1 MTRVAAGWIAD
12 YRRLLK
18 GPELEEPCDVW
29 LYRPVAYGIVKLL
42 APTRII
48 PDQVTVFNL
57 LPGLASA
64 ACFWQGTPAAC
75 QAGAGLLLA
84 TNVLDCVDG
93 MLARV
98 RGAGS
103 ATGHILDGLTDY
115 VIQTAVFVAL
125 LHGVAARDGEIWRT
139 LAYGVPAGLVYAW
152 WCARVDLLRSEWL
165 ARVHGRRRDPRGELE
180 ALQREAEQWRR
191 EGRRPFDR
199 LLVAAYGVYLRLWQR
214 GEAAPRTA
222 TGGASPESWRER
234 MRPVLRL
241 AVLMGPSTHVTLIAA
256 AGFLG
261 HPEYY
266 LWTGLV
272 VGVTW
277 GLLVSAVQAARER
290 TTRSRVA

>member
-1 MTRVAAGWIAD
+1 VIRAASGWIAD
-12 YRRLLK
+12 YRSLLK

-29 LYRPVAYGIVKLL
+29 LYRPAAYGIVKLV
-42 APTRII
+42 APTRITPNQI
-48 PDQVTVFNL
+48 TVFNL

-75 QAGAGLLLA
+75 QAGAALLLA

-103 ATGHILDGLTDY
+103 TTGHILDGLTDY

-125 LHGVAARDGEIWRT
+125 LHGVAARDGQVWRT
-139 LAYGVPAGLVYAW
+139 LSYGVPAGLVYAW

-165 ARVHGRRRDPRGELE
+165 ARVHGRRRDPRGELA
-180 ALQREAEQWRR
+180 ALRLEAEQWRR
-191 EGRRPFDR
+191 EGRRRFDR
-199 LLVAAYGVYLRLWQR
+199 LLVAAYGLYLRLWQR
-214 GEAAPRTA
+214 GETLPPAAVA
-222 TGGASPESWRER
+222 GESPAAWRWT

-241 AVLMGPSTHVTLIAA
+241 AVLMGPSTHVTLIAV

-266 LWTGLV
+266 LWAGLV
-272 VGVTW
+272 AGATW
-277 GLLVSAVQAARER
+277 GLFVSAVQAIRER
-290 TTRSRVA
+290 TARPGVA

>member
-1 MTRVAAGWIAD
+1 MNGTAGGWLAD
-12 YRRLLK
+12 YRRMLK

-29 LYRPVAYGIVKLL
+29 LYRPVAFGLVKLL
-42 APTRII
+42 APTRIT
-48 PDQVTVFNL
+48 PNQVTVFNV

-64 ACFWQGTPAAC
+64 AFFWQGTPAAC

-115 VIQTAVFVAL
+115 IIQTSVFVAL
-125 LHGVAARDGEIWRT
+125 LHGVAARDGQVWRT
-139 LAYGVPAGLVYAW
+139 LSYGVPAGLVYAW

-165 ARVHGRRRDPRGELE
+165 ARVHGRRRDPRAELA
-180 ALQREAEQWRR
+180 ALRLESEQWRR

-199 LLVAAYGVYLRLWQR
+199 ALVAAYGAYLGLWHRRDAPPPAAGALPAAWQR
-214 GEAAPRTA
+214 AK
-222 TGGASPESWRER
+222 
-234 MRPVLRL
+234 RPVLRL

-256 AGFLG
+256 AGLLG
-261 HPEYY
+261 RPEYY

-272 VGVTW
+272 AGAAW
-277 GLLVSAVQAARER
+277 GLLVTAVDAARGR
-290 TTRSRVA
+290 ALRVGTA

>member
-1 MTRVAAGWIAD
+1 MTRAATGWLTD

-29 LYRPVAYGIVKLL
+29 LYRPVAFGIVKLL
-42 APTRII
+42 APTRVT
-48 PDQVTVFNL
+48 PNQVTIFNV
-57 LPGLASA
+57 LPGLAA
-64 ACFWQGTPAAC
+64 AAFFWQGTPAAC
-75 QAGAGLLLA
+75 RIGAGLLLA

-125 LHGVAARDGEIWRT
+125 LHGIAAREGQPWRV
-139 LAYGVPAGLVYAW
+139 LSYGVPAGLVYAW

-165 ARVHGRRRDPRGELE
+165 ARVHGRRRDPQAELA
-180 ALQREAEQWRR
+180 ALRREAEQWRR
-191 EGRRPFDR
+191 EGRRRFDR
-199 LLVAAYGVYLRLWQR
+199 VLVAAYGAYLRLWQR
-214 GEAAPRTA
+214 GGAPQAPADAGAPAAVWQQA
-222 TGGASPESWRER
+222 K
-234 MRPVLRL
+234 RPVLRL

-256 AGFLG
+256 AGLLG
-261 HPEYY
+261 RPEYY

-272 VGVTW
+272 AGAAW
-277 GLLVSAVQAARER
+277 GLLVTAVDASRGRALRARAA
-290 TTRSRVA
+290 